1 MKKIVLTKDI
11 NINKLIEDP
20 GLFGDVIAIQDNIG
34 GHVISLSEANKGF
47 IDLDYSPNGITHL
60 HWVQDD
66 ECTYWSSTKMTTD
79 KVVNPPSKINNL
91 TVEIVDTISA
101 KLRWTA
107 PQGFG
112 GNSVTKSDIYYLV
125 VSTSELSG
133 EAEGGKKLIIS
144 PSNPGNIETYIIS
157 GLDSGKRYY
166 VGLYSQKT
174 AFNVTRLSE
183 LSNEVTFF
191 TTALEGT
198 PNVPKRIPIFSDK
211 IYQPLTKVA
220 FNNGEMLTNY
230 PEFKRLAEVQDYF
243 VDNNGVAEGVPP
255 YTQVAATSSYNT
267 WEISWFNVGNFSKV
281 YFELDGFYTL
291 DYVYCLFGTNNRF
304 KIYTSADGINLIE
317 AFDRQSNPIN
327 MTSGW
332 AKIPIANIAKTGV
345 KYIILGISGGYS
357 WYNGIMPYGTRENS
371 SVVVGKKYKSLIPKK
386 PLSQIM
392 GTNVFPDEQQMDWVG
407 QVSYFNRIYTNSDW
421 LMSGIYKNAGVVS
434 TDPDDIQMNSA
445 LSHFVN
451 WETQFDEM
459 KAAGSKDLCI
469 TLVADF
475 VYLRESNNDNN
486 LKPLNKG
493 LNQFNLNV
501 TTDPHSYSHAA
512 RIWGA
517 LAYRWGF
524 NPDSPDV
531 YNQFVESDG
540 KKGLGYVKFYEPG
553 NERDRHWNGASAFF
567 NPEEMAAY
575 LSAIWD
581 GHNGALGVGFGIKGA
596 DPNAVLVM
604 PGMFSINTDYI
615 QVMKMWWDVYRGKGD
630 YPIKFLNFHHY
641 NGYSETNDLPE
652 YPPLSLE
659 VHALMPEYG
668 ELIHKTQIMNSL
680 RSLEMQNCHIGVTEF
695 GYDESYKAIFGFD
708 KTEPKDRAFF
718 KLCGLLRSYM
728 IYNSLGL
735 DIVCQYIYGQ
745 TGQDGNGFYLENLG
759 DQEVLQKKFGTSML
773 TEGIEYYNSPNRK
786 RLTAFWYVAAFKTE
800 IEGYTYTHTVM
811 EAGVLRIAEFDIVV
825 DYSLDTW
832 IFAYKNNDTDDTIL
846 VAWKAV
852 DDYSSYNLKLKVN
865 NSATLIESINFEE
878 QEVKQDVNGTVLNLI
893 PVINSSVKYI
903 TTTISALPVIIK
915 TSLVGTKVLKTPKD
929 LKAQIL
935 SPTSIK
941 IAWTDEN
948 IGQNKARIYIS
959 TDATSGFT
967 IVEEEYRDNA
977 ETTIVGLTPN
987 TPYYFRVQFVDE
999 DKLSNL
1005 SSTVQGRTARVLVE
1019 PTNLI
1024 QLSSTASNIQLGW
1037 DYSLLEEA
1045 KATHFN
1051 IFRSTEVN
1059 GTYAQIAQIPVN
1071 LRTYRDFGLVAS
1083 SNYFYKI
1090 QAYNDGSFSPFS
1102 FTGAGTTTQ
1111 PSYEPP
1117 TVTAISTD
1125 VLGSTIELVFNEE
1138 MKDEQ
1143 TAINAFSIVEQFAG
1157 RTIFHP
1163 VISIYI
1169 SPLDKTKV
1177 ILYFDVQIFKTSII
1191 TVSYSASQGTLKSLY
1206 NFAVNSFT
1214 NYVVTNNVS
1223 VQLGAVREYLELN
1236 SIQVAFNTIT
1246 STTPNASGI
1255 ANVKILAG
1263 GSSIVQWNFEDANGI
1278 IVGLDYSPDP
1288 EGFSGMDFYTRKYAG
1303 KQEWK
1308 EGDTSGLT
1316 TQTIT
1321 KGLMRF
1327 RTTGSSIY
1335 YEHSTDGGI
1344 TWVIVHTANQPN
1356 VDLFVK
1362 FYSDGT
1368 GQKIINLVGYN
1379 LEGTSI
1385 IITPDAP
1392 TNMVIDDELNLVSFT
1407 LNPAYPIGEHEYCA
1421 NFSSFSQNWL
1431 IVPSNPISIGDIN
1444 IPKGDFATRVREA
1457 TGRAASP
1464 ALLSTVDIT
1473 GTINSSSPI
1482 MVQKSNGGT
1491 VLFGCNTRE
1500 ELDDWLAT
1508 ASITE
1513 NLMVQFNTQTTYL
1526 LNSEYNPVYNN
1537 GTNWI
1542 TFQGAAGVRPIF
1554 DVQELAGTVWNVR
1567 NYTILRNIELRNG
1580 DLESPSGTLIR
1591 GDQRHHCKFFDIIF
1605 DRGFCCIRATDGGTA
1620 GQGIHDF
1627 EIDNITVRN
1636 VWGGSFR
1643 INGEL
1648 TNPDCNM
1655 IIRNI
1660 KLDDTTGNA
1669 GIVGKGGVIANSNNR
1684 RYSPALVLKLT
1695 SGYTIENIYNVSGD
1709 KLYDMG
1715 ELENC
1720 SNALVKNVQ
1729 GTEIK
1734 ITGGQSAYTQFIET
1748 GVNIRLENCYFPTN
1762 PSWMYALN
1770 GLDMIHC
1777 QFKLFIYDC
1786 QNLRKFRGNILLG
1799 GLYGRLLTP
1808 ADMPLQESDNILI
1821 ADSISERY
1829 VEWTFPSDPDF
1840 AVTEANKANY
1850 KLTRGQNTL
1859 FIPYSQRATV
1869 NQNPDGS
1876 LRANSV
1882 GNGLITAVLDG
1893 VDVDFNRLNRVY
1905 PTDPGPFS
1913 GLLPDM
1919 NDQPE
1924 PPTVIADNL
1933 ARTLV
1938 FSHALGSSQIVYN
1951 TDGGPF
1957 VQYTGVIAMGDNAK
1971 SAYFHMAKIKAAA
1984 YRNESAVVG
1993 SPAFTDKPVSDNYE
2007 VLQTVEINF
2016 KGAYHP
2022 SSSDSNVNE
2031 YAPAPTNT
2039 IAKSVNLVNT
2049 TGSAS
2054 GLTISAFE
2062 TGFTG
2067 ATPNALPEGLYI
2079 RSENAMRTALEL
2091 NNGNPIAKLKIT
2103 GLDDTKFYQ
2112 FYVISCSQY
2121 AGHQTKFTIG
2131 DAIEIKDTGLSYPY
2145 VADGELHS
2153 NPAVTK
2159 INDRVSTSGELI
2171 LEIEKTGSGWDAT
2184 VINYLVIEE
2193 TTEAK
2198 PV

>member
-1 MKKIVLTKDI
+1 MKKLILTKDI
-11 NINKLIEDP
+11 NINKLIENP
-20 GLFGDVIAIQDNIG
+20 GLFGDVIVIQDNIG
-34 GHVISLSEANKGF
+34 GHVISLVEGNKGF

-60 HWVQDD
+60 HWLQDD
-66 ECTYWSSTKMTTD
+66 VCTYWSSTKMTTD
-79 KVVNPPSKINNL
+79 LIVNSPSRVTNL
-91 TVEIVDTISA
+91 SVEIVDTISA
-101 KLRWTA
+101 KLKWTA

-112 GNSVTKSDIYYLV
+112 GNSVTKADIYYLV
-125 VSTSELSG
+125 VSTSELSSDAG
-133 EAEGGKKLIIS
+133 GGKKISII
-144 PSNPGNIETYIIS
+144 PSNPGNLETYILT
-157 GLDSGKRYY
+157 GLESGKRYY
-166 VGLYSQKT
+166 IGLYSQKT

-183 LSNEVTFF
+183 LSNEVTFL

-198 PNVPKRIPIFSDK
+198 PTVPKRIPIFADK
-211 IYQPLTKVA
+211 IYQPLAKVA
-220 FNNGEMLTNY
+220 FNQGEMLTNY

-255 YTQVAATSSYNT
+255 YQEVAATSSYNT
-267 WEISWFNVGNFSKV
+267 WEISWFNVGNFYKV

-304 KIYTSADGINLIE
+304 KIYTSADGINLVE
-317 AFDRQSNPIN
+317 AFDRDTNNIN

-332 AKIPIANIAKTGV
+332 AKIPIASIAKTGV

-357 WYNGIMPYGTRENS
+357 WYNGIMPYGTKESS
-371 SVVVGKKYKSLIPKK
+371 SVVVGKKYKNLIPKK
-386 PLSQIM
+386 PLSQLM
-392 GTNVFPDEQQMDWVG
+392 GTNLFPDEQQMDWVG
-407 QVSYFNRIYTNSDW
+407 QVSSFNRIYTNSDW

-434 TDPDDIQMNSA
+434 TNPDDIQMNSA

-459 KAAGSKDLCI
+459 KAAGSQDLCI

-493 LNQFNLNV
+493 LNQFDLNI
-501 TTDPHSYSHAA
+501 TTDPHSYSHVA

-524 NPDSPDV
+524 NPNSPDV
-531 YNQFVESDG
+531 YNQFVENDG

-581 GHNGALGVGFGIKGA
+581 GHNGALGLGFGIKGA
-596 DPNAVLVM
+596 DPDAVLVM

-615 QVMKMWWDVYRGKGD
+615 QVMKMWWDIYRGKGN

-641 NGYSETNDLPE
+641 NSYSEINDLPQ
-652 YPPLSLE
+652 YPSLSLE

-708 KTEPKDRAFF
+708 KTEPIDRAFF
-718 KLCGLLRSYM
+718 KSCGLLRSYM
-728 IYNSLGL
+728 IYNKLGL
-735 DIVCQYIYGQ
+735 DTVCQYIYGQ

-759 DQEVLQKKFGTSML
+759 PQEVLQKKFGTSML
-773 TEGIEYYNSPNRK
+773 TEGINPYNSPNRK
-786 RLTAFWYVAAFKTE
+786 RLTAFWYVASFKNE
-800 IEGYTYTHTVM
+800 MEGYVYTHSVV
-811 EAGVLRIAEFDIVV
+811 EAGIPKIAEDDIITQ
-825 DYSLDTW
+825 YSIDTW
-832 IFAYKNNDTDDTIL
+832 IFAFENFDTGDKML

-852 DDYSSYNLKLKVN
+852 DDYSTYNLKIKVN
-865 NSATLIESINFEE
+865 NSATLIECVNFEN
-878 QEVKQDVNGTVLNLI
+878 QQVKQTIDGTVLGLI

-903 TTTISALPVIIK
+903 TISISALPIIIK
-915 TSLVGTKVLKTPKD
+915 SSLVGTKVLKAPKD
-929 LKAQIL
+929 LKTQIL
-935 SPTSIK
+935 STTSIK
-941 IAWTDEN
+941 VAWTDEN
-948 IGQNKARIYIS
+948 IGQNKARIYMS
-959 TDATSGFT
+959 TVPNSGFV
-967 IVEEEYRDNA
+967 IIEEEYRDNA
-977 ETTIVGLTPN
+977 ETTITQLIPN
-987 TPYYFRVQFVDE
+987 TPYYFRVQFVDGTE
-999 DKLSNL
+999 LSIV
-1005 SSTVQGRTARVLVE
+1005 STTVEGRTSRILVT
-1019 PTNLI
+1019 PTNLS
-1024 QLSSTASNIQLGW
+1024 QEASTSSNIELSW
-1037 DYSLLEEA
+1037 EYPILEEVN
-1045 KATHFN
+1045 ATHFN
-1051 IFRSTEVN
+1051 LFRSNEAN
-1059 GTYAQIAQIPVN
+1059 GNYVQVAQIPIN

-1083 SNYFYKI
+1083 SSYFYKI
-1090 QAYNDGSFSPFS
+1090 QSYNDGSFSSFS
-1102 FTGAGTTTQ
+1102 FTIGGTTTA

-1117 TVTAISTD
+1117 TVQLISTD
-1125 VLGSTIELVFNEE
+1125 VLGSTIELIFDEE

-1143 TAINAFSIVEQFAG
+1143 TAIAAFTITEQFAG

-1163 VISIYI
+1163 VTSIYI
-1169 SPLDKTKV
+1169 PPTDKTKV
-1177 ILYFDVQIFKTSII
+1177 VLYFDVQLFKTSII
-1191 TVSYSASQGTLKSLY
+1191 TVSYSASLGSLKSLY
-1206 NFAVNSFT
+1206 NFSVNTFT
-1214 NYVVTNNVS
+1214 NFLVVNNVS
-1223 VQLGAVREYLELN
+1223 VLLNPISDFLELGSVQIN
-1236 SIQVAFNTIT
+1236 FNTIT
-1246 STTPNASGI
+1246 STTSNALGVTN
-1255 ANVKILAG
+1255 AKILAG
-1263 GSSIVQWNFEDANGI
+1263 ESSIVQWNVEDANGI
-1278 IVGLDYSPDP
+1278 ILGLDYNATP
-1288 EGFSGMDFYTRKYAG
+1288 EGFSGMDFYTRKYSG

-1308 EGDTSGLT
+1308 EGSSSGLS
-1316 TQTIT
+1316 TQLIT

-1327 RTTGSSIY
+1327 QTTGSNIY
-1335 YEHSTDGGI
+1335 YEHSIDKGL
-1344 TWVIVHTANQPN
+1344 TWVRVHTATQPN
-1356 VDLFVK
+1356 VDLYIK

-1392 TNMVIDDELNLVSFT
+1392 TSMTVDDELNLVGFT
-1407 LNPAYPIGEHEYCA
+1407 LNPAYPIGEHEYCT
-1421 NFSSFSQNWL
+1421 NYSSFSQNWL

-1444 IPKGDFATRVREA
+1444 IPRGDFATRVREA

-1482 MVQKSNGGT
+1482 MVQKSSGST

-1500 ELDDWLAT
+1500 ELDAWLAS
-1508 ASITE
+1508 ANITE
-1513 NLMVQFNTQTTYL
+1513 NITVQFNTQTTYL
-1526 LNSEYNPVYNN
+1526 LDGEYNPVYNN

-1542 TFQGAAGVRPIF
+1542 TFQGAAGIRPKF
-1554 DVQELAGTVWNVR
+1554 DVQGLAGTVWNIR
-1567 NYTILRNIELRNG
+1567 TYTILRNLELGNADIEANG
-1580 DLESPSGTLIR
+1580 GTIIR
-1591 GDQRHHCKFFDIIF
+1591 GDQRHHCKFFDIVF

-1669 GIVGKGGVIANSNNR
+1669 GIIGKGGVIANSNNR

-1695 SGYTIENIYNVSGD
+1695 SGYTIENIYNFSGD

-1720 SNALVKNVQ
+1720 SNVLLKNVQ

-1734 ITGGQSAYTQFIET
+1734 ITGGQEAYTQFIET
-1748 GVNIRLENCYFPTN
+1748 GLNIRLENCYFPTN
-1762 PSWMYALN
+1762 TSYMFALN
-1770 GLDMIHC
+1770 GLDMIHS

-1786 QNLRKFRGNILLG
+1786 KNLRKFRGNIFLQ
-1799 GLYGRLLTP
+1799 GLYGRLMTP
-1808 ADMPLQESDNILI
+1808 ADMPLEENNNILI
-1821 ADSISERY
+1821 ADSITDRY
-1829 VEWTFPSDPDF
+1829 VEWTFPSNADF
-1840 AVTEANKANY
+1840 AVTEANKADY

-1859 FIPYSQRATV
+1859 FVPYGQRATV
-1869 NQNPDGS
+1869 NQNPFGS
-1876 LRANSV
+1876 LRANSA
-1882 GNGLITAVLDG
+1882 GKGLITAVLDG
-1893 VDVDFNRLNRVY
+1893 VDVDVNRLNRIY

-1913 GLLPDM
+1913 GLRPDM

-1938 FSHALGSSQIVYN
+1938 FSHPLGSSQIVYSTN
-1951 TDGGPF
+1951 GGAF
-1957 VQYTGVIAMGDNAK
+1957 LQYTGVISIGDPAL
-1971 SAYFHMAKIKAAA
+1971 SANYYVAKIKAAA
-1984 YRNESAVVG
+1984 YRNESLVVG

-2007 VLQTVEINF
+2007 VLQTVEISF
-2016 KGAYHP
+2016 RGAYHP

-2031 YAPAPTNT
+2031 YAPDPTDT
-2039 IAKSVNLVNT
+2039 TEKSVNLVNT

-2091 NNGNPIAKLKIT
+2091 NNGNPIAKLKIS
-2103 GLDDTKFYQ
+2103 GLDDAKFYQ
-2112 FYVISCSQY
+2112 FYIISCSQY
-2121 AGHQTKFTIG
+2121 SGHQTKFTIG
-2131 DAIEIKDTGLSYPY
+2131 DVIVTKDTGLSYPY

-2153 NPAVTK
+2153 NPAITK